1 MNDESHLDQD
11 LAALRAIS
19 ARNVPD
25 LDTTIQ
31 TVRQRGLESGPRP
44 WNLGWNIRRK
54 LMAVIHSVRT
64 RPAVAAVALG
74 ALVVVAAMVVPVS
87 YERVVGNDVALTVAG
102 NGKVQVQAIAQD
114 LKGLLGSGGVRVEAV
129 AGDGAPRFVLR
140 ATSPKRSAAE
150 VQRATG
156 ELARKLAAAGY
167 SASVRVTPHRER
179 VRYPAAA
186 YAWDQIIRISVDG
199 KAASDLESEIRS
211 RLAEAGVPDAQVS
224 VTDRPGGGRDIQLK
238 VERQNVGDPST
249 ASPETGLPQLILT
262 KDGAPVEGQ
271 GFAVKIQKRKA
282 SDGPTTLIVEVTSN
296 GKTAK
301 AEVPNSESMSDADMT
316 STITTQLRQAGIE
329 ARVTVESGKITVEP
343 AK

>member
-11 LAALRAIS
+11 LAALRAVS

-31 TVRQRGLESGPRP
+31 TVRRRGLESSPGP
-44 WNLGWNIRRK
+44 WNIRRK
-54 LMAVIHSVRT
+54 LMAGIHSVRT

-74 ALVVVAAMVVPVS
+74 AFVVVAALVVPVS
-87 YERVVGNDVALTVAG
+87 YERVVGNDVALTVSG
-102 NGKVQVQAIAQD
+102 NGKEQVQAIAQD
-114 LKGLLGSGGVRVEAV
+114 LQGLLGSGGVRVEAL

-140 ATSPKRSAAE
+140 ANSPMRSAAE

-156 ELARKLAAAGY
+156 EFARKLAAAGY

-199 KAASDLESEIRS
+199 KAASELESEIRS
-211 RLAEAGVPDAQVS
+211 RLAEAGVSDAQVS

-249 ASPETGLPQLILT
+249 APPETGLPQLILT
-262 KDGAPVEGQ
+262 KGGAPVEGE
-271 GFAVKIQKRKA
+271 GFAVKIQRKRA
-282 SDGPTTLIVEVTSN
+282 SGGPTTLVVEVTSN

-301 AEVPNSESMSDADMT
+301 AEIPNSESMSDADMT
-316 STITTQLRQAGIE
+316 SAITTQLRQAGIDILV
-329 ARVTVESGKITVEP
+329 AVENGKIRVEP